1 MGICFLQSILL
12 QRYELASISCILR
25 DNFKLK
31 ELALPASII
40 GFHVSFPNQIDNNQ
54 PLIIIIEWMNQSQV

>member
-31 ELALPASII
+31 ELALPATVVLS
-40 GFHVSFPNQIDNNQ
+40 VSMSLFPIKSTTINR
-54 PLIIIIEWMNQSQV
+54 